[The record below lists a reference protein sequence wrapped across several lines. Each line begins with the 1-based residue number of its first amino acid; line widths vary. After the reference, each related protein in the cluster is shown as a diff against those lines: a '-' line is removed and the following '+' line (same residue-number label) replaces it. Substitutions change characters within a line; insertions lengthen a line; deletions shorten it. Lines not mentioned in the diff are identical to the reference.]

1 MSEFS
6 AGDTAWVLVSA
17 AMVFI
22 MTPALGFFYGGMVRS
37 KNVLNIIMQCLF
49 IAGII
54 SVEWVLCGYTMAF
67 GDDVSGLIGN
77 FDKAGLMNI
86 GYNVLD
92 GTAIPELA
100 FVAFQCMF
108 AILTP
113 ALIIGAFA
121 ERMRFPAL
129 ALFSVFWAMFLY
141 NPMAHWV
148 WGGGFLSQ
156 LGALDFAG
164 GLVIHI
170 LSGVSGL
177 TVCILLGKR
186 RGFGK
191 TAMLP
196 HNMPMVVMGAS
207 LLWFGWFGF
216 NAGSALGANELAA
229 NAFVVT
235 QAAAAAGLVGW
246 VLVEWFRDGK
256 PTVLGAASGC
266 IAGLVAITPAA
277 GFVAPLPS
285 VIIGLVGGVVCYY
298 AVAVLKT
305 KLGYDDSLDAFG
317 VHGIGGTWGS
327 IATGLW
333 ATTEINPDGANGLFY
348 GDTDLIIAQLIS
360 TVVAYVLA
368 IAGSFVIYKIV
379 DALIGARVAPKSEVA
394 GLDSSEHGQSAYI
407 NPLLGGSLLSFD
419 SGEKPMFK

>member
-1 MSEFS
+1 M
-6 AGDTAWVLVSA
+6 
-17 AMVFI
+17 
-22 MTPALGFFYGGMVRS
+22 Y
-37 KNVLNIIMQCLF
+37 
-49 IAGII
+49 
-54 SVEWVLCGYTMAF
+54 
-67 GDDVSGLIGN
+67 
-77 FDKAGLMNI
+77 
-86 GYNVLD
+86 
-92 GTAIPELA
+92 
-100 FVAFQCMF
+100 
-108 AILTP
+108 
-113 ALIIGAFA
+113 
-121 ERMRFPAL
+121 
-129 ALFSVFWAMFLY
+129 
-141 NPMAHWV
+141 
-148 WGGGFLSQ
+148 
-156 LGALDFAG
+156 
-164 GLVIHI
+164 
-170 LSGVSGL
+170 
-177 TVCILLGKR
+177 KR
-186 RGFGK
+186 Q
-191 TAMLP
+191 
-196 HNMPMVVMGAS
+196 
-207 LLWFGWFGF
+207 
-216 NAGSALGANELAA
+216 GSALGANELAA

>member
-1 MSEFS
+1 
-6 AGDTAWVLVSA
+6 
-17 AMVFI
+17 
-22 MTPALGFFYGGMVRS
+22 
-37 KNVLNIIMQCLF
+37 
-49 IAGII
+49 
-54 SVEWVLCGYTMAF
+54 
-67 GDDVSGLIGN
+67 
-77 FDKAGLMNI
+77 
-86 GYNVLD
+86 
-92 GTAIPELA
+92 
-100 FVAFQCMF
+100 MF

-129 ALFSVFWAMFLY
+129 VLFSVLWAMFLY

-348 GDTDLIIAQLIS
+348 GDTDLLVAQLIS
-360 TVVAYVLA
+360 TLVAYLLA